1 MCYEF
6 RLLPRPIPSSGIG
19 KAAIAA
25 RSRYRIEMGE
35 TSGLCPEPCLGN
47 F

>member
-1 MCYEF
+1 MLYEF

-25 RSRYRIEMGE
+25 RSRYRIEKVQI
-35 TSGLCPEPCLGN
+35 S
-47 F
+47 